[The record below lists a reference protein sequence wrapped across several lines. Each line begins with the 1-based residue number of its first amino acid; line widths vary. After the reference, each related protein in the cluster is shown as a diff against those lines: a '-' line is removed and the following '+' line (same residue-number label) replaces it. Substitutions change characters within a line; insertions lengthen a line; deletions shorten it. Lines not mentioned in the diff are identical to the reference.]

1 MKDNKELLKDML
13 KAIVKIQSYT
23 VATYSFF
30 LDDEKAQDS
39 IMYNQIILGEDANQ
53 IPYPFQISHP
63 EIPWSFLIGLRDVIV
78 HSDDQG
84 KAQIVWDFIQE
95 DLLDQKKQSIQIML

>member
-1 MKDNKELLKDML
+1 
-13 KAIVKIQSYT
+13 
-23 VATYSFF
+23 
-30 LDDEKAQDS
+30 
-39 IMYNQIILGEDANQ
+39 MYNQIILGEAANQ

-78 HSDDQG
+78 NADDQG